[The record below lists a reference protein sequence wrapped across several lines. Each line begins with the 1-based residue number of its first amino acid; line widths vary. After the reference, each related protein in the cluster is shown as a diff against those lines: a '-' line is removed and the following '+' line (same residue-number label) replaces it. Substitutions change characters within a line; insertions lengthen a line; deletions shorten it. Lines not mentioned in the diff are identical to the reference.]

1 MLPRLNHD
9 PSFATL
15 EDGLR
20 EAQAITPELMACVIA
35 QACTRYPGQSS
46 AAKAGLDRLMA
57 SGAWTDAVLTLL
69 GLELPRWQLRRLVHD
84 DGVWHCAL
92 SQEPGLPFELD
103 DMAEAVHE
111 NLPLALL
118 GALVEA
124 RRRSL
129 APRPATGSVPQVP
142 AMQGHA
148 VCCDN
153 FA

>member
-1 MLPRLNHD
+1 MLLHSNDDVR
-9 PSFATL
+9 FATL
-15 EDGLR
+15 EDELR
-20 EAQAITPELMACVIA
+20 EAQAITPELMAGVIA
-35 QACTRYPGQSS
+35 QACTRYPGQSP

-57 SGAWTDAVLTLL
+57 SGAWTDAVLALL
-69 GLELPRWQLRRLVHD
+69 GLELPRWQLRRLVFD

-92 SQEPGLPFELD
+92 SREPGLPFELD

-111 NLPLALL
+111 NLPLAML
-118 GALVEA
+118 GAFLQA

-129 APRPATGSVPQVP
+129 APRTGSVPQVP
-142 AMQGHA
+142 AMQGHV